1 MEYSLFMVKPCA
13 YEKKSEILEIIAQ
26 KLNILFTRDIV
37 LDEKLLNKLYKND
50 KNSTFKKINTEQLK
64 NGKACIGIVAGPN
77 AIRDLI
83 KICGDKP
90 LGTMCDKQTI
100 RYRYSPKEDK
110 LNIGNEIFFMNAIH
124 KSDKEDA
131 IDDVVLF
138 ITEFLQ
144 EEIKK
149 CKIDCTLEESNEFR

>member
-1 MEYSLFMVKPCA
+1 MKYSLFMIKPCA

-64 NGKACIGIVAGPN
+64 NGKACIGVVAGTN
-77 AIRDLI
+77 AIKDLI
-83 KICGDKP
+83 TICGDKP
-90 LGTMCDKQTI
+90 LGKMCNKETI

-124 KSDKEDA
+124 KSDEEDA

-138 ITEFLQ
+138 ITEFLKD
-144 EEIKK
+144 EIKK
-149 CKIDCTLEESNEFR
+149 CNLDCTIEASSEVR